1 MNLISRSRGQIALV
15 AIVTF
20 ICATFLSVQWI
31 SPIDSSLNAEW
42 QCSKAA
48 GILTVC
54 SKNKLV
60 TPTATLPRQPSRA
73 ANHVAPA

>member
-1 MNLISRSRGQIALV
+1 MNVILRSRGQIALI

-20 ICATFLSVQWI
+20 ICAAFLSIQWI

-42 QCSKAA
+42 QCSKTA
-48 GILTVC
+48 GIVTVC
-54 SKNKLV
+54 SKNSLV

-73 ANHVAPA
+73 GNRVAPA

>member
-1 MNLISRSRGQIALV
+1 
-15 AIVTF
+15 
-20 ICATFLSVQWI
+20 
-31 SPIDSSLNAEW
+31 LNAEW
-42 QCSKAA
+42 QCSKTA

-73 ANHVAPA
+73 ANRVAPA